1 MPRLAYQDG
10 KPRLAL
16 LLSWTMVVSM
26 NSVLVFVSGA
36 ADHPLAAHHLA
47 KVEHLLD
54 EAHVELF
61 ANPEWLHLH
70 KAAEMQIEGS
80 LSPAQFTHLRH
91 ALGEES
97 IDVFMLPQQG
107 RKKALLLADMD
118 ATIVTTET
126 LDELADFVGLKER
139 ISGITQRA
147 MCGELNFHM
156 ALNERVALLEGLPL
170 SALEKTAAST
180 QLSSGAETLVKV
192 MRNNGATCVLV
203 SGGFTYFTERIA
215 QKCGFQIHHGNHLD
229 IKDGVLTG
237 KVLPPFLDKNAK
249 YYFLQKYA
257 AELGLAADETLAIGD
272 GANDLPM
279 LQGAGLGLGYHPKP
293 LVYESVSNAIIHTDL
308 TSALYVQGY
317 TEADLKSA
325 FVTESE
331 PRND

>member
-1 MPRLAYQDG
+1 
-10 KPRLAL
+10 LAL

-126 LDELADFVGLKER
+126 LDELADFAGLRER
-139 ISGITQRA
+139 ISAITQRA

-156 ALNERVALLEGLPL
+156 ALNERVSLLEGSPFPRLR
-170 SALEKTAAST
+170 K
-180 QLSSGAETLVKV
+180 
-192 MRNNGATCVLV
+192 R
-203 SGGFTYFTERIA
+203 
-215 QKCGFQIHHGNHLD
+215 
-229 IKDGVLTG
+229 
-237 KVLPPFLDKNAK
+237 PP
-249 YYFLQKYA
+249 Q
-257 AELGLAADETLAIGD
+257 
-272 GANDLPM
+272 
-279 LQGAGLGLGYHPKP
+279 H
-293 LVYESVSNAIIHTDL
+293 S
-308 TSALYVQGY
+308 
-317 TEADLKSA
+317 
-325 FVTESE
+325 
-331 PRND
+331 